1 MRLAPAT
8 VLATALVLAGPAAAA
23 VAGGSDAPTP
33 YTVSA
38 AGVTLPEGRTFAAHD
53 HVNYR
58 ATSLDGGAESRFGL
72 HLDPNNG
79 HPGGAYIGTS
89 TLDFRAAAERFP
101 EGYCVTWVQV
111 NGFDEHF
118 GEGGQEPV
126 CTTTPETPG
135 TETPGTETPGTETPG
150 TETPGTETPGTETP
164 GTETPGT
171 DTPETPGTETPG
183 TQVPGTEVPRVDE
196 PIAQETPAVTPDA
209 PDDTTPVTD
218 EVPVDDA
225 TPVENTVADDSDELA
240 STGSSVG
247 VLLAVGGLL
256 ALGGAG
262 LLLWRRFRTA

>member
-135 TETPGTETPGTETPG
+135 TETPGTETPGT
-150 TETPGTETPGTETP
+150 
-164 GTETPGT
+164 

-209 PDDTTPVTD
+209 PDDATPVTD

-225 TPVENTVADDSDELA
+225 TPFENTVADDSDELA